1 MRLES
6 RTLGFVINFLL
17 GAAWAVTLIGA
28 LTSFLSFYHNSL
40 VFAFLSVLI
49 GALPG
54 LIGVLALEYF
64 ITDKEKLAEMK
75 RQTQLLEAIKSRL
88 DTQD

>member
-28 LTSFLSFYHNSL
+28 LTSFLSFYHSSL
-40 VFAFLSVLI
+40 IFAFLSALV

-54 LIGVLALEYF
+54 LIGILALEYF